1 MSEKEFL
8 MHVGMQFK
16 LERTR
21 QRLTQRELAEKAKLW
36 QQTIN
41 SVEKGLEGTR
51 VSTLHRVA
59 AALGKSLKDIL

>member
-21 QRLTQRELAEKAKLW
+21 QRLTQRELAAKAKLW

-41 SVEKGLEGTR
+41 SVENAQENSHILTYQ
-51 VSTLHRVA
+51 RVA
-59 AALGKSLKDIL
+59 AALGKSLKEIL